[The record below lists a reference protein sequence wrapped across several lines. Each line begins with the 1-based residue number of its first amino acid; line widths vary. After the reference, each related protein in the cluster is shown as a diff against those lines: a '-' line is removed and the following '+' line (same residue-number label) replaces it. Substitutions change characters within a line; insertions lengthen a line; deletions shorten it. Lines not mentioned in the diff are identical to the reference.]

1 MKLSDL
7 ITNTDN
13 RLSTTGTIQFLGF
26 LAMTAVLVYSVYLDR
41 TYVPELFSIFALFC
55 GGLVATK
62 GAVSAL
68 RERGKTDD

>member
-7 ITNTDN
+7 ITNTDQ

-26 LAMTAVLVYSVYLDR
+26 VAMTAILLYCVYLDR
-41 TYVPELFSIFALFC
+41 SYVPELFTTFALFC

-62 GAVSAL
+62 GAVSAY
-68 RERGKTDD
+68 RERGKQDD